1 MVGNVAKAFGKQVWM
16 DRKHF
21 YTSQFNWDFTKDY
34 KEESDEEYFRQVDAE
49 YPKKIQELHNDLPF
63 LPEKMKIEKSEKL
76 VINLHKKTEYVIH
89 ITILKEA
96 LNHGLIFKRV

>member
-1 MVGNVAKAFGKQVWM
+1 MSQKLLVNKFRWIGN
-16 DRKHF
+16 
-21 YTSQFNWDFTKDY
+21 TSQFNWDFKKDY

-76 VINLHKKTEYVIH
+76 VINLHNKTEYVIH